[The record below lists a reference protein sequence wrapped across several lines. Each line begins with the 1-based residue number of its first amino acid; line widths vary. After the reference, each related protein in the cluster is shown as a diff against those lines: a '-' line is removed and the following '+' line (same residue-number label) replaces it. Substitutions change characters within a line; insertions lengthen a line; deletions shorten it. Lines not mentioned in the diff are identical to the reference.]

1 MSERADMREEVLYGD
16 RQDYYDVILSTY
28 VDIVSPT
35 SHVQLLQ
42 SEKNSMMSTCTVCT
56 PFALLNDIFQT

>member
-1 MSERADMREEVLYGD
+1 MSERADMREEVMYGD

-35 SHVQLLQ
+35 SYIEQIA
-42 SEKNSMMSTCTVCT
+42 MMSSFLRMWV
-56 PFALLNDIFQT
+56 